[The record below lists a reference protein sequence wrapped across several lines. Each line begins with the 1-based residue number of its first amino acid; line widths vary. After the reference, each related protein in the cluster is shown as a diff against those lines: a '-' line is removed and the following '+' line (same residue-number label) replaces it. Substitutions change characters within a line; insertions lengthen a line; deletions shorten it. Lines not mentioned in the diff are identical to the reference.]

1 MSYINRDKAIAYV
14 EEQYRLFRNEEEK
27 QSVVEGCVESLKF
40 VPVAEVIVP
49 DKLKKLLERK
59 YGDLDNPCGCNVNGQ
74 WLSVAAIVELIE
86 QAVKE

>member
-40 VPVAEVIVP
+40 VPVTEVIEP
-49 DKLKKLLERK
+49 NKLKKLIERK
-59 YGDLDNPCGCNVNGQ
+59 YGALDNTRGCNINGQ

-86 QAVKE
+86 QAAKE